1 MTEEKK
7 KEFSMRIA
15 QCTKTEL
22 VVITEEIII
31 CYIQDAKKRFEEGDI
46 EGFRSE
52 IKKAQQFVDQL
63 SSALDMRFPISYE
76 LLSLYNYIRKCFML
90 ASVRKETVRLDEA
103 EKIVDELRKAFEDV
117 AKKDTSG
124 SVMENSQK
132 VYAGLTYGPG
142 SNLNEIVF

>member
-7 KEFSMRIA
+7 KEFSLRIA
-15 QCTKTEL
+15 QCSKTEL

-31 CYIQDAKKRFEEGDI
+31 CYIQDARKYLEEGDVP
-46 EGFRSE
+46 GFRVE

-76 LLSLYNYIRKCFML
+76 LLSLYNYVRKCFLL
-90 ASVRKETVRLDEA
+90 ADVRKETVRLDEA
-103 EKIVDELRKAFEDV
+103 EKIIDELRVAFAEV

-132 VYAGLTYGPG
+132 VYAGFTYGPG